1 MSVGKE
7 YLKQIHDALAEFE
20 EAIKARE
27 NRVPFTGK
35 VTAQQAVDN
44 ARDRVVQAVV
54 EIVTADRLKAKS

>member
-7 YLKQIHDALAEFE
+7 YLRQLHEALADFE
-20 EAIKARE
+20 EAITARE

-44 ARDRVVQAVV
+44 ARDAVVRVVVD
-54 EIVTADRLKAKS
+54 IVTADRLKPTS